1 MKLLLEHRADVNVKA
16 GNKRKTPLFVAARA
30 GELDVCR
37 LLLKHGAD
45 VASRNKDGW
54 GPLHLASR
62 FGHTDIVLELL
73 GHGTDANAQT
83 RNNHLFFFSEFFF
96 YLTTSLHLVA
106 HTGFEIVQ
114 SLIRHGTALDNFRI
128 KKRRYTAS
136 PFGNPQIA

>member
-16 GNKRKTPLFVAARA
+16 VNKRETPLLVAARA
-30 GELDVCR
+30 VELDVCR

-73 GHGTDANAQT
+73 GHGTDANSQT
-83 RNNHLFFFSEFFF
+83 RNNHLFFSEKKTP
-96 YLTTSLHLVA
+96 LR
-106 HTGFEIVQ
+106 
-114 SLIRHGTALDNFRI
+114 RHYIL
-128 KKRRYTAS
+128 
-136 PFGNPQIA
+136 